1 MVMPSSSDMAN
12 RSTAVLVKAGEIL
25 RKLAPSTLAALFF
38 VLEDNTRTQAEM
50 ADMIGVS
57 RSSMSKY
64 LRTLSDLP
72 LTLIT
77 KQRGRRY
84 TVTDEGKKVISLIE
98 EMVDTPNLEL
108 RSVDWENE
116 SDREQVAT
124 RLAPLHGS
132 RSDRTFFVL
141 DALRLR
147 SGSVNPYTS
156 PSRVWIEDI
165 VHDVDARGENATTER
180 VRQTLRRYDEAGAIE
195 FDGEYVK
202 LTDEGQEQAQLLD
215 QLANRIEQQGDQDTA
230 DRQLATDPVDDRSE
244 TDNISGQMRRRG
256 FHGGGQ
262 RAAEA
267 GPSASSLH
275 ELPSIVPAYCL
286 TSTTH
291 ETINGSQTQSDPLP
305 VLPLEAMT
313 IGELTDAVT
322 RLNHEYDEDA
332 HIEPYWTL
340 QTETGLFPLGP
351 AQLSATSDDV

>member
-1 MVMPSSSDMAN
+1 MPSSSDMPS
-12 RSTAVLVKAGEIL
+12 RSSAVLVKAGKIL
-25 RKLAPSTLAALFF
+25 RKLNPSTLAALVF

-50 ADMIGVS
+50 ADTIGVS

-64 LRTLSDLP
+64 LQTLSNLP
-72 LTLIT
+72 LPLIT

-84 TVTDEGKKVISLIE
+84 TATDEGKKVMSLMEGMI
-98 EMVDTPNLEL
+98 DTDDVKL

-116 SDREQVAT
+116 TDREWVAT
-124 RLAPLHGS
+124 RLAPLYGS

-141 DALRLR
+141 DALRVR
-147 SGSVNPYTS
+147 SDSVNPYTS

-180 VRQTLRRYDEAGAIE
+180 VRQTLRRYDEAGAID
-195 FDGEYVK
+195 FDDEYIT
-202 LTDEGQEQAQLLD
+202 LTEKGQEQAQLLD
-215 QLANRIEQQGDQDTA
+215 QLANRIEQQGDQDAA
-230 DRQLATDPVDDRSE
+230 DRQPATDSMDDRSE
-244 TDNISGQMRRRG
+244 PDNISGQMRQRG

-262 RAAEA
+262 HAAET

-322 RLNHEYDEDA
+322 RLNHEHDEDA
-332 HIEPYWTL
+332 HIEPFWTL

-351 AQLSATSDDV
+351 AQLSATSDDA